1 MHRSTE
7 SAHFPSRM
15 LLVAQPSYL
24 DLPALPS
31 AAEEAD
37 CVQKLVPAGCIINI
51 TDSTTFAA
59 SVDSVL
65 VNAPSAHILHLAC
78 HGQQDQDNP
87 LRSGFDLQD
96 GRLTLE
102 DLMAIQM
109 PYASLAY
116 LSACESAGVDESR
129 PDEGLNLAGAMI
141 HVGFK
146 SVIGTMW

>member
-1 MHRSTE
+1 
-7 SAHFPSRM
+7 M
-15 LLVAQPSYL
+15 LLVAQPNYM

-31 AAEEAD
+31 AAVEAE
-37 CVQKLVPAGCIINI
+37 CVQKLVPSGCIMNI
-51 TDSTTFAA
+51 LDSTTFAA

-65 VNAPSAHILHLAC
+65 SNAPSAHVFHLAC
-78 HGQQDQDNP
+78 HGYQAQDNP
-87 LRSGFDLQD
+87 LRSGFDLHD

-102 DLMAIQM
+102 QLMGIRM
-109 PYASLAY
+109 PHAQLAY

-129 PDEGLNLAGAMI
+129 PDEGLNLVGAMI